1 MNWLLLDRTLPTA
14 LVTELESRGVRAI
27 HAADEGLATLDARAL
42 LDAAIED
49 ECLLVTRNYA
59 DYTAL
64 ADAYR
69 HAGRTFP
76 GILFVDEMVDATGC
90 ATAIASRLETGD
102 VGDLEGECRW
112 VARSLDAEVAGDH

>member
-14 LVTELESRGVRAI
+14 VVAELEGRGVRAI

-59 DYTAL
+59 DYAAL

-76 GILFVDEMVDATGC
+76 GILFVDATGD
-90 ATAIASRLETGD
+90 APASADAIARWLESSE
-102 VGDLEGECRW
+102 VGDREGQCAW
-112 VARSLDAEVAGDH
+112 VSRSPRVEARQST